1 MKRKYI
7 ARGSEGDVDNNRQE
21 AVDENDRLFVIS
33 GYTNNDDVEYNSKA
47 NESRLLNI
55 PLHILEMIMECSS
68 GVEYLN
74 FRATCKL
81 CRLAAPLIKW
91 SNQTTQMRLQ
101 IYSSVS
107 PWLIEVNN
115 EQGAIILKHP
125 IIGVI
130 SLQFKKILPLFS
142 IKYKNLLFYVW
153 LVVVLLSIFSGRLV
167 FFNPFTSD
175 SHQLPTEHFNLRS
188 LCFSA
193 APTSPDCMVVVF
205 TLHHVF
211 IHFGVGDASCQMFTL
226 DLGGTDPYCPTF
238 NAYSPIFNGRDLYVL
253 CNEGQ
258 LNVFKDLGHK
268 DYARMQVVAEAPQ
281 TCCRS
286 PAEYYLMKCHSNLN
300 KSFVEEDG
308 IC

>member
-101 IYSSVS
+101 IYLSVS
-107 PWLIEVNN
+107 PWLTEVNN

-125 IIGVI
+125 IIGDKYI
-130 SLQFKKILPLFS
+130 TENFPYFPLSTRICYSMFGW
-142 IKYKNLLFYVW
+142 W
-153 LVVVLLSIFSGRLV
+153 LCYYQYSGRLV

-211 IHFGVGDASCQMFTL
+211 IHFGVGDASCHMFTL

-286 PAEYYLMKCHSNLN
+286 PAEYYLMKCHQHLLQVI
-300 KSFVEEDG
+300 VEEDG
-308 IC
+308 